1 MLKETP
7 PSSVLSAGLAIALLL
22 FLFAIHVAS
31 SQPGLGFS
39 VRSGLDG
46 VVIQSVD
53 EPSKLLR
60 KVEPGD
66 LVLAVRSSEGL
77 LTLESWDAVAEPD
90 DAVEY
95 ATYNRF
101 FQRHA
106 AVWQIIQGEG
116 LEILVQPHVLKGPPP
131 PTRWVAVTPSP
142 LRGIGALPL
151 SFWYQ
156 MACALAVLL
165 MGVAAWAFVNS
176 ERGPQLYALAGLAV
190 AVAITASAIYTSRE
204 LTLAPEWF
212 LLLSRVNQAGAML
225 FAGLG
230 TTLFWYYPV
239 RLGRFTFEYLTLP
252 LVVLTL
258 IGNWLQLWPNLDF
271 AARYPLLV
279 WLTVDFAFAFLQWQR
294 TRFEPVERA
303 RLKWMLV
310 AWFTGAVGYLGAVIA
325 PQVIGFLPLIPQQ
338 YAWGLFVISYL
349 GIALGIVRY
358 RLFDLDRWI
367 LMAWFWFAFG
377 VVFAAIDA
385 CLVLLLDLQTSI
397 GVLMSLALVGWVYL
411 PLRNSMMNWLSPS
424 DAPASLHKRLPAILQ
439 QAFEYQRPVAEQWGQ
454 ALQDIYHPLSCEP
467 SSERIETPQLR
478 DNGLRMAVPA
488 VASQGS
494 YLLSYASGGRRLFN
508 PRDLQFGVQAL
519 TLFRYARDYHQSFQ
533 NGVMSE
539 RQRVARDLHDDVG
552 ARLLSVVYRA
562 QGDEQ
567 LQRLARECLGELR
580 EVIQGLQKTEVPL
593 LQSYARWHA
602 EARERCTLFGVALT
616 MDLAPDLGSHLLSPR
631 LERNLSR
638 VLREC
643 LSNSFRHAE
652 ATSIMVSLR
661 LVAGRLALDYADNG
675 RGLAVAALN
684 ELDGLGLEGIR
695 QRCEELGGEAA
706 LWSPL
711 AGGLAV
717 HCEVPMGGGGRT

>member
-7 PSSVLSAGLAIALLL
+7 PSSVLSAGLAIGLLL
-22 FLFAIHVAS
+22 FLLAIHVAS

-39 VRSGLDG
+39 VRSAANG
-46 VVIQSVD
+46 VVIQTVD
-53 EPSKLLR
+53 EQSLLAKR
-60 KVEPGD
+60 VQPGD
-66 LVLAVRSSEGL
+66 LVLAVRSSAGL
-77 LTLESWDAVAEPD
+77 VTLESWDAVAEPD

-101 FQRHA
+101 FQRHK
-106 AVWQIIQGEG
+106 VLWHIIQGDG
-116 LEILVQPHVLKGPPP
+116 LELLVQPYVLKGQAPPP
-131 PTRWVAVTPSP
+131 RWVPVTSAP

-156 MACALAVLL
+156 MVCALAVLL
-165 MGVAAWAFVNS
+165 MGVAAWAFVNT

-190 AVAITASAIYTSRE
+190 AVAMTASAIYTSRE
-204 LTLAPEWF
+204 LTLAPDWF
-212 LLLSRVNQAGAML
+212 LLLSRLNQAGAML

-239 RLGRFTFEYLTLP
+239 RLGRLTFEYLMLP

-258 IGNWLQLWPNLDF
+258 IGNWLQWWPNLDL
-271 AARYPLLV
+271 AARYPLLA
-279 WLTVDFAFAFLQWQR
+279 WLMVDFVFAFLQWHR

-310 AWFTGAVGYLGAVIA
+310 AWFTGAVGYLGTVIA
-325 PQVIGFLPLIPQQ
+325 PQVLGFLPLIPQQ
-338 YAWGLFVISYL
+338 YAWGLFVVSYL

-377 VVFAAIDA
+377 VVFVAIDA
-385 CLVLLLDLQTSI
+385 SLVLLLDLQTSI

-411 PLRNSMMNWLSPS
+411 PLRNSMLNWLSPR
-424 DAPASLHKRLPAILQ
+424 DAPESLHKRLPAILQ
-439 QAFEYQRPVAEQWGQ
+439 QAFEYQRPVAQQWGQ

-488 VASQGS
+488 VADQGS

-508 PRDLQFGVQAL
+508 PRDLQFSVQAL

-533 NGVMSE
+533 NGVISE

-580 EVIQGLQKTEVPL
+580 EVIQGLQKSEVPL
-593 LQSYARWHA
+593 LQSYSRWHA
-602 EARERCTLFGVALT
+602 EARERCNLFGVALT
-616 MDLAPDLGSHLLSPR
+616 MELAPDIGAYLLSPR

-652 ATSIMVSLR
+652 ATSIAVRLR
-661 LVAGRLALDYADNG
+661 MAAGRLALEYADNG
-675 RGLAVAALN
+675 RGLAVSVVN
-684 ELDGLGLEGIR
+684 ELHGLGLTGIR
-695 QRCEELGGEAA
+695 QRCEELGGEVA

-711 AGGLAV
+711 EGGFAV
-717 HCEVPMGGGGRT
+717 RCEVPMGGGGRT

>member
-7 PSSVLSAGLAIALLL
+7 PSSVLSAGLAIGLLL
-22 FLFAIHVAS
+22 FLLSVHVAS

-39 VRSGLDG
+39 VRSAANG
-46 VVIQSVD
+46 VVLYSVD
-53 EPSKLLR
+53 EQTALAKHMQ
-60 KVEPGD
+60 PGD
-66 LVLAVRSSEGL
+66 LVLALRSTAGL
-77 LTLESWDAVAEPD
+77 LALESWDAVAEPD
-90 DAVEY
+90 DAVAY

-101 FQRHA
+101 FERHA
-106 AVWQIIQGEG
+106 ALWSIVHGDG
-116 LEILVQPHVLKGPPP
+116 LEVLVQPYVLKGQPPP
-131 PTRWVAVTPSP
+131 PRWVAVTTTP

-151 SFWYQ
+151 AFWYQ

-165 MGVAAWAFVNS
+165 MGVAAWAFVNA

-190 AVAITASAIYTSRE
+190 AVAISASAVYTSRE

-239 RLGRFTFEYLTLP
+239 RLGRFTFEYLMLP
-252 LVVLTL
+252 LVMLTL
-258 IGNWLQLWPNLDF
+258 IGNWLQWWPNLDW
-271 AARYPLLV
+271 AARAPLLV
-279 WLTVDFAFAFLQWQR
+279 WLLVDFAFAFLQWQR

-310 AWFTGAVGYLGAVIA
+310 AWFTGAVGYLGAVIT
-325 PQVIGFLPLIPQQ
+325 PQVLGFPPLIPQQ
-338 YAWGLFVISYL
+338 YAWGLFVLSYL

-367 LMAWFWFAFG
+367 LLAWFWFAFG
-377 VVFAAIDA
+377 VMFVAIDA
-385 CLVLLLDLQTSI
+385 GLVLLLDLQNSI

-411 PLRNSMMNWLSPS
+411 PLRNSMMNWLSPR
-424 DAPASLHKRLPAILQ
+424 DAPESLHRRLPAILQ
-439 QAFEYQRPVAEQWGQ
+439 QAFEYQRPVVEQWGQ
-454 ALQDIYHPLSCEP
+454 ALQDIFHPLDCEVLA
-467 SSERIETPQLR
+467 ERVDAPQLR
-478 DNGLRMAVPA
+478 DNGLGMAVPS
-488 VASQGS
+488 VGEQGG

-508 PRDLQFGVQAL
+508 PRDLQLSEQAL

-533 NGVMSE
+533 NGVISE
-539 RQRVARDLHDDVG
+539 RRRVARDLHDDVG

-580 EVIQGLQKTEVPL
+580 EVIQGLQKSEVPL
-593 LQSYARWHA
+593 LQSYSRWHA
-602 EARERCTLFGVALT
+602 EARERCKLFGVALT
-616 MDLAPDLGSHLLSPR
+616 MELAPEIGSHLLSPR

-652 ATSIMVSLR
+652 ATSITVSLR
-661 LVAGRLALDYADNG
+661 MVAGWLSLDYADNG
-675 RGLAVAALN
+675 RGLSIADLDTQ
-684 ELDGLGLEGIR
+684 DGLGLAGVR
-695 QRCEELGGEAA
+695 QRCEELGGGAV

-717 HCEVPMGGGGRT
+717 RCEVPMGGGGRA